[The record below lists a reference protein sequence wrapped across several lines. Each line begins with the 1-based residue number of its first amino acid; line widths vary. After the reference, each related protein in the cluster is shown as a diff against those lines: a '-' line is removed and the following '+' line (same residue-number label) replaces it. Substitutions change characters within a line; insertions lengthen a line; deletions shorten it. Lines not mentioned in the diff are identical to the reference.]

1 MFNGLQN
8 DDAFPAEFQS
18 ELFRMK
24 ICFDLYF
31 ILVAPKCKSKKLK
44 DLFKKK
50 LVSHH
55 RRHRI
60 KQIHQCTSTAM

>member
-44 DLFKKK
+44 D
-50 LVSHH
+50 
-55 RRHRI
+55 
-60 KQIHQCTSTAM
+60 